1 MLLTLLF
8 LADAVGGNC
17 AKAPTQAAANDC
29 AASGWRVADADM
41 TREWGVARAAMLARD
56 ARDTTRGGGFGYGA
70 ALLESQRAWLKFR
83 DTRCVLEAGV
93 DGRSVDGGDARPLVR
108 FSCME
113 RMTIARTQALRHLR
127 GG

>member
-1 MLLTLLF
+1 MLLSLLL

-17 AKAPTQAAANDC
+17 AKAPTQVAADRC
-29 AASGWRVADADM
+29 AESGWQVADRDMSREWRVA
-41 TREWGVARAAMLARD
+41 RSAMQARD
-56 ARDTTRGGGFGYGA
+56 ARDPTRGGGFGYAA

-83 DTRCVLEAGV
+83 DTQCVLEGGV
-93 DGRSVDGGDARPLVR
+93 NGRNADGGDARSLVR
-108 FSCME
+108 FACME

>member
-1 MLLTLLF
+1 MLLTLLL

-17 AKAPTQAAANDC
+17 AKAPTQAAANRC
-29 AASGWRVADADM
+29 AELGWQAADRDM
-41 TREWGVARAAMLARD
+41 NREWRAARSTMQARD
-56 ARDTTRGGGFGYGA
+56 ARDPTRGGGFGYAA
-70 ALLESQRAWLKFR
+70 ALLDSQRAWLKFR
-83 DTRCVLEAGV
+83 DTQCVLEGGI
-93 DGRSVDGGDARPLVR
+93 DGRNGDGSDARALVR